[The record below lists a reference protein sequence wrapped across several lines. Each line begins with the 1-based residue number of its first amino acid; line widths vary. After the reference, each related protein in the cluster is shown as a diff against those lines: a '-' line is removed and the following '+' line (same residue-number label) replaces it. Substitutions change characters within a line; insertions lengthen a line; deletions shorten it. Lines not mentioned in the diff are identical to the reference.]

1 MKLKTYGDDFFK
13 TIIIMILDIIISFV
27 FWNINLNEA
36 TIILVYILGVLFT
49 SSITNGYVYG
59 ILASIIS
66 VLSFNFFFTEPYY
79 TLMADRAD
87 YHITFLIMLI
97 TALITSTL
105 TSRVKK
111 EAESCSLREKTIEE
125 LYKSN
130 KKLLGARNKKQVL
143 DFSGESLVEILK
155 KDIIILIKDGYE
167 EQYIY
172 SLKDEE
178 LRYTFSSCLDKKAI
192 KYTYEIGKVVGK
204 GTPYYEDLN
213 SSYYPIKNDEKVI
226 GVVGIYY
233 DDKLITESSESIV
246 LQSICAQLALA
257 IQREELYEK
266 NRLVNL
272 EAESERLR
280 GNLLRSISHDLRT
293 PLASI
298 LGSVS
303 TIMDNYDLLETNIK
317 KDLLKNIY
325 DDTVWLSQSFEN
337 ILSMTRI
344 DEGRLK
350 INKNMEVLDEIV
362 VESISKVKKYS
373 NDHEIK
379 LFLPEEIILI
389 DIDGLLIEQVL
400 VNLIQNGVRY
410 TPKGCEIQII
420 IENEK
425 DKVIFQVKD
434 NGNGILKEDL
444 DNIFQRFFTKNRGS
458 GNEQRGVGLGLAICK
473 SIVEA
478 HGGTIKVFNNELGGA
493 TFSFSI
499 PIEREA

>member
-1 MKLKTYGDDFFK
+1 MKHEAYKSDFLKT
-13 TIIIMILDIIISFV
+13 ILIMILSIIISIIFRK
-27 FWNINLNEA
+27 INLNEA

-49 SSITNGYVYG
+49 SSVTNGYLYG

-79 TLMADRAD
+79 TLIAYRAD
-87 YHITFLIMLI
+87 YPLTFLIMLI

-105 TSRVKK
+105 TYREKK
-111 EAESCSLREKTIEE
+111 EANICRLREKNIEE

-130 KKLLGARNKKQVL
+130 IKLLSARNKKQVL

-155 KDIIILIKDGYE
+155 KDIIILMENDKE
-167 EQYIY
+167 RYIY
-172 SLKDEE
+172 SLKDDKSK
-178 LRYTFSSCLDKKAI
+178 YTFSSKLDEKAI
-192 KYTYEIGKVVGK
+192 SYTYEKGVAVGK
-204 GTPYYEDLN
+204 YTAYYNELN
-213 SSYYPIKNDEKVI
+213 SSYYPIKSDEKVI
-226 GVVGIYY
+226 GVVGVYY
-233 DDKLITESSESIV
+233 DEKSTIESSESML

-257 IQREELYEK
+257 IQREELYEQ

-293 PLASI
+293 PLTSI

-303 TIMDNYDLLETNIK
+303 TIMDNYDLLETDIK

-337 ILSMTRI
+337 ILSMTRM

-350 INKNMEVLDEIV
+350 INKNMEVLDEV
-362 VESISKVKKYS
+362 VVGAISKVKKYS

-379 LFLPEEIILI
+379 LFLPDDIILI
-389 DIDGLLIEQVL
+389 NMDGLLIEQVL

-410 TPKGCEIQII
+410 TPKGCEIQVI
-420 IENEK
+420 IEKEK
-425 DKVIFQVKD
+425 DNVIFQVKD

-444 DNIFQRFFTKNRGS
+444 DNIFQRFFTKNRGLN
-458 GNEQRGVGLGLAICK
+458 NEQRGVGLGLAICK

-478 HGGTIKVFNNELGGA
+478 HGGKIKVFNNELGGA

-499 PIEREA
+499 PLGEEE

>member
-1 MKLKTYGDDFFK
+1 MKHEAYKADFFK
-13 TIIIMILDIIISFV
+13 TIFIMILSIIISIIFQY
-27 FWNINLNEA
+27 INLNEA
-36 TIILVYILGVLFT
+36 TIILAYILGVLFT
-49 SSITNGYVYG
+49 SSVTNRYLYG

-79 TLMADRAD
+79 TLIAYRAD
-87 YHITFLIMLI
+87 YPVTFFIMLI

-105 TSRVKK
+105 TSREKK
-111 EAESCSLREKTIEE
+111 EANICRLREKTIEE

-130 KKLLGARNKKQVL
+130 IKLLSARNKKQVL
-143 DFSGESLVEILK
+143 DFSGKSLVEILK
-155 KDIIILIKDGYE
+155 KDIIILMKDDKE
-167 EQYIY
+167 RYIY
-172 SLKDEE
+172 SLKNNESK
-178 LRYTFSSCLDKKAI
+178 YTFSSKLDEKAI
-192 KYTYEIGKVVGK
+192 SYTYEKGVAVGK
-204 GTPYYEDLN
+204 GTAYHNELN

-226 GVVGIYY
+226 GVVGVYY
-233 DDKLITESSESIV
+233 DERSTIESSERML

-257 IQREELYEK
+257 IQREELYEQ

-293 PLASI
+293 PLTSI

-350 INKNMEVLDEIV
+350 INKNMEVLDEV
-362 VESISKVKKYS
+362 VVGAISKVKKYS

-379 LFLPEEIILI
+379 LFLPDEIILI
-389 DIDGLLIEQVL
+389 NMDGLLIEQVL

-410 TPKGCEIQII
+410 TPKGCEIQVI
-420 IENEK
+420 IEKED
-425 DKVIFQVKD
+425 DKVVFQVKD

-444 DNIFQRFFTKNRGS
+444 DSIFQRFFTKNRGLD
-458 GNEQRGVGLGLAICK
+458 NEQRGVGLGLAICK

-478 HGGTIKVFNNELGGA
+478 HGGKIKVFNNELGGA

-499 PIEREA
+499 SLKEGV

>member
-1 MKLKTYGDDFFK
+1 MKHEAYKADFFK
-13 TIIIMILDIIISFV
+13 TIFIMILSIIISIIFQY
-27 FWNINLNEA
+27 INLNEA

-49 SSITNGYVYG
+49 SSVTNGYLYG

-79 TLMADRAD
+79 TLIAYRAD
-87 YHITFLIMLI
+87 YPVTFLIMLI

-105 TSRVKK
+105 TSREKK
-111 EAESCSLREKTIEE
+111 EANICRLREKTIEE

-130 KKLLGARNKKQVL
+130 IKLLSARNKKQVL

-155 KDIIILIKDGYE
+155 KDIIILMKDDKE
-167 EQYIY
+167 RYIY
-172 SLKDEE
+172 SLKNNESK
-178 LRYTFSSCLDKKAI
+178 YTFSSKLDEKAI
-192 KYTYEIGKVVGK
+192 SYTYEKGVAVGK
-204 GTPYYEDLN
+204 GTAYHNEWN

-226 GVVGIYY
+226 GVAGVYY
-233 DDKLITESSESIV
+233 DEQSTIESSESML

-257 IQREELYEK
+257 IQREELYEQ

-293 PLASI
+293 PLTSI

-350 INKNMEVLDEIV
+350 INKSMEVLDEV
-362 VESISKVKKYS
+362 VVGAISKVKKYS

-379 LFLPEEIILI
+379 LFLPDEIILI
-389 DIDGLLIEQVL
+389 NMDGLLIEQVL

-410 TPKGCEIQII
+410 TPKGCEIQVI
-420 IENEK
+420 IEKED
-425 DKVIFQVKD
+425 DKVVFQVKD

-444 DNIFQRFFTKNRGS
+444 DSIFQRFFTKNRGLD
-458 GNEQRGVGLGLAICK
+458 NEQRGVGLGLAICK

-478 HGGTIKVFNNELGGA
+478 HGGKIKVFNNELGGA

-499 PIEREA
+499 PLEEEV

>member
-1 MKLKTYGDDFFK
+1 MKQKVYKGDFFK
-13 TIIIMILDIIISFV
+13 TIIIMILANIISIV
-27 FWNINLNEA
+27 FQRINLNEA

-49 SSITNGYVYG
+49 SSITSGYLYG
-59 ILASIIS
+59 ILASVIS

-79 TLMADRAD
+79 TLIAYRAD
-87 YHITFLIMLI
+87 YPVTFLIMLI

-111 EAESCSLREKTIEE
+111 EASASRLREKAIEE

-130 KKLLGARNKKQVL
+130 KKLLGARNKRQVL

-155 KDIIILIKDGYE
+155 KDIIIFIKDDKE
-167 EQYIY
+167 REIY
-172 SLKDEE
+172 SLKDDE
-178 LRYTFSSCLDKKAI
+178 LKYTFSSKLDEKAI
-192 KYTYEIGKVVGK
+192 DTTYETGKIVNK
-204 GTPYYEDLN
+204 ETPSYDKLN

-226 GVVGIYY
+226 GVVGVYY
-233 DDKLITESSESIV
+233 DEESTIESSDRML
-246 LQSICAQLALA
+246 LQSVCAQLALA

-303 TIMDNYDLLETNIK
+303 TIIDNYDLVETNTK

-325 DDTVWLSQSFEN
+325 DDTIWLSQSFEN

-350 INKNMEVLDEIV
+350 INKKMEVLDEV
-362 VESISKVKKYS
+362 VVGAISKVKKYS

-379 LFLPEEIILI
+379 LFLPDEIILI
-389 DIDGLLIEQVL
+389 NVDGLLIEQVL

-410 TPKGCEIQII
+410 TPKGCEIQVI
-420 IENEK
+420 IEKEN
-425 DKVIFQVKD
+425 DKVVFQVKD

-444 DNIFQRFFTKNRGS
+444 DNIFQRFFTKNRGLD
-458 GNEQRGVGLGLAICK
+458 NEQRGIGLGLAICK

-478 HGGTIKVFNNELGGA
+478 HKGKIKVSNNELGGA

-499 PIEREA
+499 PLEEEV